1 MVREA
6 LLGDA
11 LARNEEFVARDGG
24 DGETENTQSLQVG
37 GLPVR

>member
-11 LARNEEFVARDGG
+11 AGNEEFVSRDGGG